1 MQKKASLFF
10 LFILFIAS
18 CRTEQIPNSS
28 STQNLHVTN
37 IPELDP
43 TLTVQVQEDFQN
55 PEISSPS
62 QEEINALLLEEN
74 REEFVITSVNLTD
87 ELTDSMSAQIENSI
101 VVNSNKT
108 FEAFTFCVDS
118 CQIFYRIVGNEI
130 AHKIEAPYF
139 LKRRPFINIRWSET
153 YVLEFY
159 QSSQPNHATSYSVNV
174 QTGTLENVQSIFSP
188 PSLQEP

>member
-1 MQKKASLFF
+1 M
-10 LFILFIAS
+10 FIAS
-18 CRTEQIPNSS
+18 CRAEQIPNSS
-28 STQNLHVTN
+28 SAHNLYVTN

-43 TLTVQVQEDFQN
+43 TPTIQVQEDFQN
-55 PEISSPS
+55 PEISGPS
-62 QEEINALLLEEN
+62 QEEINVLLLEEN
-74 REEFVITSVNLTD
+74 REGFIITSVNLTD

-118 CQIFYRIVGNEI
+118 CQIFYRTVGNEI

-139 LKRRPFINIRWSET
+139 YKRRPFINIRWSET
-153 YVLEFY
+153 YVLEFD
-159 QSSQPNHATSYSVNV
+159 QSSQPNHATSYSVNI
-174 QTGTLENVQSIFSP
+174 QTGTLENIQSIFSP